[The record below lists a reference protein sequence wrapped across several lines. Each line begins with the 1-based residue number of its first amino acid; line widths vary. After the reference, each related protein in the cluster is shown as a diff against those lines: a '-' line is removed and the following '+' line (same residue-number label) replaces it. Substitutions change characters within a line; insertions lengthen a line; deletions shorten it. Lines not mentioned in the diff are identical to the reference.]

1 VIEAA
6 LQKNG
11 NISQIGAQGLTDRIL
26 LEGASGIASG
36 FHKPPL
42 NTGYGI
48 GDQITAKTND

>member
-1 VIEAA
+1 MIEAA
-6 LQKNG
+6 LQKYG
-11 NISQIGAQGLTDRIL
+11 NISQIGAQVLADRIL
-26 LEGASGIASG
+26 LEAASGIATG